1 MKSTLLD
8 ISLGIFLLGW
18 ILLLASALMVRWI
31 PEKHIEREAV
41 STIGILA
48 AGAGAILA
56 LTVYFVY
63 H

>member
-8 ISLGIFLLGW
+8 ISLGLFICGWLFLVTSFLIAMW
-18 ILLLASALMVRWI
+18 A
-31 PEKHIEREAV
+31 PEKYDERVAV
-41 STIGILA
+41 ATAGILI

>member
-1 MKSTLLD
+1 MKSFLLD
-8 ISLGIFLLGW
+8 ISLGIFLIGW

-31 PEKHIEREAV
+31 PEKHTEREAV
-41 STIGILA
+41 ATVGILA

-56 LTVYFVY
+56 MAVYFVY